1 MEKSYKMVTK
11 RGEDRPGFVGIVPK
25 KTPPET
31 GGGLTHSICGLLKRK
46 G

>member
-11 RGEDRPGFVGIVPK
+11 RGDRTGFEVIVHK
-25 KTPPET
+25 KKQPET